1 MKKYH
6 VQDLVFNSF
15 AGLYE
20 SYLCQAYN
28 TGEEI
33 LLQSLP
39 LNPNEARFAQEKILQ
54 LMSLD
59 PSRIETFD
67 HAYHSNNHIYIANKY
82 IN

>member
-1 MKKYH
+1 MRKYH

-20 SYLCQAYN
+20 SYLYQAYN

-39 LNPNEARFAQEKILQ
+39 LNPNETRFAHEKIFQ

-59 PSRIETFD
+59 PSRIETF
-67 HAYHSNNHIYIANKY
+67 HNVYHSPNHIYIANKY